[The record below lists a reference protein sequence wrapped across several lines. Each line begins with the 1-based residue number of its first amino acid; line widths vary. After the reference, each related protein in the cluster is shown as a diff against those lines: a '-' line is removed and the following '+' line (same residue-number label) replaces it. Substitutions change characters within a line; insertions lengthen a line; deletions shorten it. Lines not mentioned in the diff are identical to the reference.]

1 MRLYMREEDRAM
13 DTGNVHKNLVKIAC
27 VVPVS
32 PSVLRRRHRQT
43 DPQTDILITIL
54 RNLCRGRIN

>member
-1 MRLYMREEDRAM
+1 M